1 MSQRTENSLLC
12 FRDEKA
18 FGGENAKISQN
29 HQYSSFEP
37 QINFITPGTD
47 TDLTASIRTISGTS
61 AGGSEVSF
69 IDQGVEFVSL
79 NTFKFLETPR
89 LIASTINED
98 KLAALPKQKSFYLD
112 LDLATGHTNL
122 SPIIDLKNA
131 TFIFG
136 RNKINNPIG
145 LENYATDSRTNQIKD
160 DPHGS
165 VFISERVDLEQPATS
180 LKVIVGANVPPE
192 ADFRVFYRLYSADS
206 SEVSL
211 TYRPFPGFKNLID
224 SDGDG
229 FGDLVIDEA
238 NNDGRPDAIVVS
250 SGFNDFNEYQFT
262 ADDLEQFSGFTI
274 KIVMLS
280 TNECSPVRLKD
291 LRILALA

>member
-1 MSQRTENSLLC
+1 M
-12 FRDEKA
+12 
-18 FGGENAKISQN
+18 
-29 HQYSSFEP
+29 
-37 QINFITPGTD
+37 
-47 TDLTASIRTISGTS
+47 
-61 AGGSEVSF
+61 
-69 IDQGVEFVSL
+69 
-79 NTFKFLETPR
+79 
-89 LIASTINED
+89 IASTINED